1 MRVSVAIL
9 CVMAVAAGASTAS
22 AVPVTFR
29 TPSGNI
35 GCQGET
41 ARAGNTVR
49 CDIARRSWSPPRRPA
64 GCVLDWGQGLVL
76 ERRGR
81 ARFVCAGDTALN
93 RGRILAYGTSRRVGG
108 ITCRSRTTGLTCAN
122 LDGHGFFLSRGAYR
136 RF

>member
-1 MRVSVAIL
+1 MSVRLAVL
-9 CVMAVAAGASTAS
+9 CLMAVAAGASTAS
-22 AVPVTFR
+22 AAVVTFR

-41 ARAGNTVR
+41 ARAHNTVR
-49 CDIARRSWSPPRRPA
+49 CDIARRSWRPPRKPA
-64 GCVLDWGQGLVL
+64 RCVLDWGQGLVL

-93 RGRILAYGTSRRVGG
+93 RGRILAYGARRRIGG
-108 ITCRSRTTGLTCAN
+108 ITCRSRTTGLTCVN
-122 LDGHGFFLSRGAYR
+122 VDGHGFFLSRGAYR